1 MASRADSSQSPRM
14 FESDFIDY
22 FSRCPFWVVPILY
35 VPAILAMLAASRFNY
50 GVGWLATGGLFLAGF
65 AFWTFAEYW
74 LHRTVFHYVGSSAFA
89 KRVHFLIH
97 GVHHQWPHDK
107 LRLVFP
113 PGASIPLYI
122 GFLALFVLAFGR
134 YGLGFHAGFAAGYMF
149 YDLSH
154 YWLHH
159 GKPRSEYGRRL
170 RRNHYLHHFKE
181 THARFGVSMVLWDRV
196 FGTTGSGNASA
207 SETERQRK
215 SSGPIST
222 G

>member
-1 MASRADSSQSPRM
+1 M

-22 FSRCPFWVVPILY
+22 FSRCPYWVVPILY
-35 VPAILAMLAASRFNY
+35 VPAILAMLAASRLNY
-50 GVGWLATGGLFLAGF
+50 GVGWLATAGLALGGF
-65 AFWTFAEYW
+65 AFWTLTEYW
-74 LHRTVFHYVGSSAFA
+74 LHRTVFHFVGSSAFA

-113 PGASIPLYI
+113 PGASIPLYLA
-122 GFLALFVLAFGR
+122 FFALFVLAFGP
-134 YGLGFHAGFAAGYMF
+134 YGLGFHAGFTAGYMF

-181 THARFGVSMVLWDRV
+181 TNARFGVSMVLWDRV
-196 FGTTGSGNASA
+196 FGTTGSGNASEA
-207 SETERQRK
+207 DRQRK
-215 SSGPIST
+215 NGSPISA

>member
-1 MASRADSSQSPRM
+1 MAVRGESAQSPRM
-14 FESDFIDY
+14 FESDFIDF
-22 FSRCPFWVVPILY
+22 FSRCPYWVVPILY
-35 VPAILAMLAASRFNY
+35 VPATLAMVAVSRLRVGMSW
-50 GVGWLATGGLFLAGF
+50 GVTAWLFVAGF

-74 LHRTVFHYVGSSAFA
+74 LHRTVFHFQGSSAFA
-89 KRVHFLIH
+89 KRAHFLMH

-113 PGASIPLYI
+113 PGASLPLY
-122 GFLALFVLAFGR
+122 FSFMVLFVLALGN
-134 YGLGFHAGFAAGYMF
+134 YGWGFHAGFTAGYMF

-181 THARFGVSMVLWDRV
+181 THARFGVSMMIWDRV
-196 FGTTGSGNASA
+196 FGTTGSGNAI
-207 SETERQRK
+207 EERQRK
-215 SSGPIST
+215 AGASV
-222 G
+222 